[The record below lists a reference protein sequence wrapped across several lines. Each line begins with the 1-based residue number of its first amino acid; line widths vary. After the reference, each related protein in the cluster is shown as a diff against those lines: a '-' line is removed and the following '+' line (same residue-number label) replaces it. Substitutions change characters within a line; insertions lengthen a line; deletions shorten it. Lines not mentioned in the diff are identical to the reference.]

1 VNPEEIPC
9 RIHAASFPRVWSIHE
24 DVCVTP
30 DDLQTFF
37 LGAAGVAGALIG
49 LLFVAVSIAQ
59 ERLARQGESQIHR
72 VRAAA
77 ALTAFLNALTVSL
90 FALIPGHKIGWA
102 ALVLAIVGLAFIT
115 ASLLFLLRARGVR
128 WRHAHDVAFLAGL
141 MATFIVQLLSGLQVL
156 ARPNDAGT
164 VRTIAELVVVCFLI
178 GVARSWELIGGP
190 SIGLGHELT
199 VLVRGAKSGPGE
211 RRPD

>member
-1 VNPEEIPC
+1 LPAE
-9 RIHAASFPRVWSIHE
+9 WSIRE
-24 DVCVTP
+24 DVRVTP

-37 LGAAGVAGALIG
+37 LAAAGVAGALIG

-77 ALTAFLNALTVSL
+77 ALTAFVNALTVSL
-90 FALIPGHKIGWA
+90 FALIPGHKIGWT
-102 ALVLAIVGLAFIT
+102 ALVLAIVGLTFIT
-115 ASLLFLLRARGVR
+115 ASLLFLMRARGLR
-128 WRHAHDVAFLAGL
+128 WRHGHDVAFLVGL
-141 MATFIVQLLSGLQVL
+141 MATFVVQFLSGLQVL
-156 ARPNDAGT
+156 THPHDAGT
-164 VRTIAELVVVCFLI
+164 VRTIAVLVVVCFLI

-199 VLVRGAKSGPGE
+199 VLVRGEKPEPSKG
-211 RRPD
+211 RPDSAVRPQ